1 MIVHLWEY
9 RVPAASEA
17 AFVAHYAAD
26 GVWVRLF
33 RRGNGH
39 VETRLLRDPAT
50 RGRYLTVDVWE
61 SAAAYAAFRARFG
74 AEYAALDDACA
85 ALTTSERS
93 LGTFVAER

>member
-17 AFVAHYAAD
+17 AFVAHYASD

-39 VETRLLRDPAT
+39 VETRLLRDPAAP
-50 RGRYLTVDVWE
+50 GRYVTVDVWE
-61 SAAAYAAFRARFG
+61 SDAAYAAFRERFA
-74 AEYAALDDACA
+74 AEYAALDDTCA
-85 ALTTSERS
+85 ALTTSERC
-93 LGTFVAER
+93 LGTFVSER